1 MEAIVEKTFLP
12 AFLKVIQG
20 IQQKR
25 PFTRYLLYP
34 LKDGELVKVAPWEE
48 QVSTSNLTPERFRR
62 RYVKVIRKDA
72 DGKWSLTYVLD
83 WDMFESLKR
92 KS

>member
-1 MEAIVEKTFLP
+1 MEAIVEKTSLP

-25 PFTRYLLYP
+25 PFTRYLLHP

-48 QVSTSNLTPERFRR
+48 QVSERSTPEQFRR
-62 RYVKVIRKDA
+62 RYIKVIRKGD
-72 DGKWSLTYVLD
+72 DGKRSLIYVLD
-83 WDMFESLKR
+83 WGMFELLKR
-92 KS
+92 K

>member
-1 MEAIVEKTFLP
+1 MKAIVEKTSLP

-25 PFTRYLLYP
+25 PFTRHLLHP

-48 QVSTSNLTPERFRR
+48 QVSKIMTPEQFRR
-62 RYVKVIRKDA
+62 RYVKVIRKDE
-72 DGKWSLTYVLD
+72 DGKWSLIYGLD
-83 WDMFESLKR
+83 WDTFEPLKR

>member
-1 MEAIVEKTFLP
+1 MKAIVEKSSLP
-12 AFLKVIQG
+12 AFLKVIQD

-25 PFTRYLLYP
+25 PFTRYLLHP
-34 LKDGELVKVAPWEE
+34 LKGGELVKVAPWEE
-48 QVSTSNLTPERFRR
+48 QVSTNLTPEQFRR

-72 DGKWSLTYVLD
+72 DGKWSLAYVLD
-83 WDMFESLKR
+83 WGMFESLKR